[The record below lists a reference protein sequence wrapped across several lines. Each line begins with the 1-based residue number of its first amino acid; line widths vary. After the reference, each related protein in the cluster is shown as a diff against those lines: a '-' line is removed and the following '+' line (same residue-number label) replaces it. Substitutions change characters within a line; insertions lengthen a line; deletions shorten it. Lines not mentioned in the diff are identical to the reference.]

1 MNKYIP
7 IKKLKDPVLAAVLV
21 GKLQEEG
28 IDARLI
34 EKGSSSYVVFNEE
47 EIWVPEADIEKAL
60 EILELSQ
67 N

>member
-1 MNKYIP
+1 MNKFIP
-7 IKKLKDPVLAAVLV
+7 IKKLKDPVLAAMLV

-28 IDARLI
+28 IDARLM

-47 EIWVPEADIEKAL
+47 EIWVPEADAVRAL
-60 EILELSQ
+60 EVLDSS

>member
-34 EKGSSSYVVFNEE
+34 EKGSSSYVIFNEE
-47 EIWVPEADIEKAL
+47 EIWVPEADVEKAL

-67 N
+67 D